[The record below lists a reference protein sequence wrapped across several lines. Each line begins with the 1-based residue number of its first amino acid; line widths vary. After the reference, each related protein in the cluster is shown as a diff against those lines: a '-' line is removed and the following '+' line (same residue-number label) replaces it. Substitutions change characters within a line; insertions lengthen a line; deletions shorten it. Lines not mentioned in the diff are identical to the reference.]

1 MRYNQIR
8 NSNANAKQRNK
19 RYLDIL
25 KNGYTPSSQHCYTDS
40 ATHNVVFA
48 YGEDFPPPLT
58 DNKQTQPTTRQPT
71 RRYIQQRNVYL
82 YIIRNNLYT
91 VFHTTVLNTDNAK
104 NVSIGNKKFLLVIN
118 DNKQIRFTHHVNY
131 SKLLTH

>member
-1 MRYNQIR
+1 MR

-19 RYLDIL
+19 RYLYISN
-25 KNGYTPSSQHCYTDS
+25 NGYTPSSQHRYTDS

-71 RRYIQQRNVYL
+71 RRYVQQRNVYL

-104 NVSIGNKKFLLVIN
+104 NVSIGNKKFLLVVN
-118 DNKQIRFTHHVNY
+118 DNK
-131 SKLLTH
+131 